1 MNDDVRVRISYV
13 LLVDGY
19 TLHPEGE
26 LTIAKDDWEQ
36 HKTYHVALAGHFI
49 NCSSTGGEPD
59 IAKQMLTS
67 KGIQWRDHGAD

>member
-1 MNDDVRVRISYV
+1 MTDRVRISYV

-26 LTIAKDDWEQ
+26 LQIERADWEK
-36 HKTYHVALAGHFI
+36 HKAYHVGIGGNFI
-49 NCSSTGGEPD
+49 DCNATGGEPE

-67 KGIQWRDHGAD
+67 KGIQWRDYRPD